1 MSINNFLNNCIKL
14 ININKKNCKKYRNFL
29 SSQKINL
36 NKIKKIEQLPFI
48 HVNQFKKNELY
59 SIPKKNIYKIIRSSG
74 TTGGNPSKIYLDK
87 KNAYKQQKILNTI
100 MGPIT
105 NGVRKP
111 MIIFEKAL
119 LDKNNSFDASSA
131 AVIGFS
137 VFGKDHFYVRNK
149 QDKFKYNEFNK
160 YLKKNLNNE
169 KIIFGFTFNLY
180 NYLIRKIKKKKIKYK
195 FKDSIIVHGGGWK
208 KLSNLNIS
216 RNNFNKLFYKKYGIK
231 KIFNYYGM
239 VEQIGSIFLECEEC
253 GYFHETDHTKVLIRD
268 KYLNVLDKNKKGF
281 LQLISTVPES
291 YPGNSI
297 LTEDYAKIVYKK
309 CSKSKNYK
317 QFELF
322 GRVEKAEIRGCG
334 DVI

>member
-317 QFELF
+317 QFELL